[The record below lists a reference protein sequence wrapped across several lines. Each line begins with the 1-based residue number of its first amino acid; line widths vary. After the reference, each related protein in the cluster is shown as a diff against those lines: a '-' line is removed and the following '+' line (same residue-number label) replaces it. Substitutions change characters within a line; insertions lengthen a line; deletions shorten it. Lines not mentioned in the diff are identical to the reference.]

1 MGYTYTKGV
10 FKMRFTKNQ
19 IIDITLIT
27 ISIISLITSFVLSL
41 DYISWISIILCGMP
55 IFKECIEGLV
65 TEFDIKAD
73 LLVSIAI
80 IASIIIGEVF
90 AAGEIA
96 TIMAIGGFLE
106 EYTVS
111 KTQVKI
117 KELAK
122 MTPQFATRIRN
133 GIEERI
139 PVENVQVG
147 DILKVLPGESIPTD
161 GIIINGEASINQS
174 TLTGESLPIDKKEN
188 DEIYSGTI
196 NLYGSFTMKST
207 KISQDS
213 SLQRLIELVESSK
226 PENAKIVRTAD
237 KWATL
242 IVAIAFAASILT
254 YLYTFEIIRSVTI
267 LVVFCPCAL
276 VLATPTAIMAAIGNL
291 TKYGVLIKDGES
303 LEELAHV
310 DELIFDKTGTLTNGT
325 PKVVNVTSDNPK
337 EMMYLISSLESKS
350 EHPLAKAIVQ
360 HYNSNELAEVDN
372 FKIHIG
378 EGVSGTING
387 SRIIAGNKKLL
398 KSENVPLDAIAECQN
413 GEIQIFVAKDAEYLG
428 CVYLADTLRKNTGKT
443 IRRLKGLRIK
453 TTLLTGDN
461 EKTAKYIAEKIKIR
475 NVKFNCLPQDKTEY
489 IAREQILGH
498 KVAMIGDGIND
509 APSLKKANVGI
520 AMGNIG
526 SDISVDAANIT
537 LINDNIEDIPQL
549 IAVARRSIKVISI
562 GIAFALIVNIVAMAL
577 AILGLLNPIEG
588 ALIHNI
594 GSVIVIIYSSKLVNY
609 KISKRDCRNPQ
620 KLGVTKSLNKSMT

>member
-1 MGYTYTKGV
+1 
-10 FKMRFTKNQ
+10 MRFTKNQ

-27 ISIISLITSFVLSL
+27 ISIISLITSFILSL
-41 DYISWISIILCGMP
+41 DYISWISIILCGIP

-398 KSENVPLDAIAECQN
+398 KSENVPLDGIAECQN
-413 GEIQIFVAKDAEYLG
+413 GEIQIFVAKDGEYLG

-520 AMGNIG
+520 AMGDIG

-549 IAVARRSIKVISI
+549 IAVARRSIKVIST
-562 GIAFALIVNIVAMAL
+562 GIAFALALNIVAMAL

-594 GSVIVIIYSSKLVNY
+594 GSVIVIIYSSTLVNY
-609 KISKRDCRNPQ
+609 KISKKDCRNPQ